1 MDPQKMSD
9 DDRKILF
16 DNGFSEADIFD
27 IIDVASFFNY
37 TNRMALGLDMMPNKE
52 YHSMNR

>member
-1 MDPQKMSD
+1 MSD

>member
-1 MDPQKMSD
+1 MSD
-9 DDRKILF
+9 DDRKFCLIMAFLKLIY
-16 DNGFSEADIFD
+16 STL
-27 IIDVASFFNY
+27 SMLHHFNY